1 MIKNIRKFIL
11 GKKCRNIENGE
22 ITKEELQK
30 LQKERAMI
38 IDVRSPME
46 YKEEHINGAIN
57 IPLYDLRSKAK
68 ELLKDTR
75 QPIIVY
81 CSTGARSKKAKN
93 ELLKQ
98 GYINIYNLYEGF

>member
-38 IDVRSPME
+38 IDVRSPMK

-81 CSTGARSKKAKN
+81 CSTGARSKKAKK

-98 GYINIYNLYEGF
+98 GYINVYNLYEGF